1 MNFVFFKDDDTTE
14 DEVSLEACRE
24 GPKQQEEEDPE
35 RKLLA
40 KVGTSLC
47 SAQRNELCHYHILDR
62 RGRREVKAKLSNDF

>member
-1 MNFVFFKDDDTTE
+1 VIFFKDDDTTE

-24 GPKQQEEEDPE
+24 GPKEQEEEEDPE

-40 KVGTSLC
+40 IVGTSLC